1 MVSLSLSSAFPICA
15 SWQSAH
21 FISVNGNTMAIA
33 SGNESNDRGRVI
45 RKEGKDYI
53 DFYGRSWR

>member
-1 MVSLSLSSAFPICA
+1 MPGADALYCTPPA

-33 SGNESNDRGRVI
+33 FGNESNDRGRVI
-45 RKEGKDYI
+45 GKERKDYI